1 LSREELEEHYAREP
15 DDEEWPDKLMPE
27 GELDKAMMG
36 EILSQHFEQ
45 SGDRAKTLAML
56 KDVTGEGA
64 LANVHSDDYDKAARA
79 LLKDAAR
86 IKYGVK
92 R

>member
-1 LSREELEEHYAREP
+1 
-15 DDEEWPDKLMPE
+15 MPK
-27 GELDKAMMG
+27 GTLDKAMLG

-45 SGDRAKTLAML
+45 SGDRVKTLAVL
-56 KDVTGEGA
+56 KEATGEGA
-64 LANVHSDDYDKAARA
+64 LPNVHPDDYDKAARA

-86 IKYGVK
+86 IQYGVK